1 MLQRKWILTSIV
13 MTLFIGLFSTMTGA
27 VDSGVSPPQAFVRGS
42 QLMTPQERASHRE
55 RMLAASSMEERA
67 QVRAEEHALMQQ
79 RAAAQGLT
87 LPTAPLAGAG
97 MGRGIGPGGGR
108 NR

>member
-1 MLQRKWILTSIV
+1 MLQRKTMLAPIA
-13 MTLFIGLFSTMTGA
+13 MALFMSLFSTVAGA
-27 VDSGVSPPQAFVRGS
+27 VDPGVTSSQELVRGS
-42 QLMTPQERASHRE
+42 QLMTPQERAAHRE

-67 QVRAEEHALMQQ
+67 QVRTEEHALMQQ

-87 LPTAPLAGAG
+87 LPATPAARAG
-97 MGRGIGPGGGR
+97 MGRGMGPGGGR

>member
-1 MLQRKWILTSIV
+1 MLQRKWILTPIV
-13 MTLFIGLFSTMTGA
+13 MTLFIGLFSTLAGA
-27 VDSGVSPPQAFVRGS
+27 VDSGLAAPQALVRGS
-42 QLMTPQERASHRE
+42 QLMTPQERAAHRE
-55 RMLAASSMEERA
+55 KMLAASSMEERA

-87 LPTAPLAGAG
+87 LPPTPLSRAG
-97 MGRGIGPGGGR
+97 MGNGMGPGGGR